1 MINVPVRRERGVS
14 GIESRPARGE
24 TPHTPETVWRV
35 YPYLSLIYAQ
45 AWYGLVWV
53 QFGSLGWHR
62 VSVLMSTKGLGF
74 WCLALRRLPVIL
86 PHELLP
92 WLLRQNAFAEVHGSD
107 LATYWG
113 HFRDKVPWGHAA
125 DGLEE
130 RIHPLYLWGD
140 DAVFNEGSEKLLV
153 IAMGHQLDI
162 RKNSLESVWPLC
174 CVRDAS

>member
-1 MINVPVRRERGVS
+1 M
-14 GIESRPARGE
+14 
-24 TPHTPETVWRV
+24 
-35 YPYLSLIYAQ
+35 AQ
-45 AWYGLVWV
+45 
-53 QFGSLGWHR
+53 
-62 VSVLMSTKGLGF
+62 KGLGLG
-74 WCLALRRLPVIL
+74 CSALRRLPVIL

-113 HFRDKVPWGHAA
+113 HFRNKVPWGRAA

-153 IAMGHQLDI
+153 IAMGHQLDN

-174 CVRDAS
+174 CVRDASQHLLAIMFTHSFPHAI